1 MTRLKLGFFGMSHL
15 GLVYSTVY
23 AHQGFD
29 VLCYDSSNPLV
40 LNLRNGLFPINEP
53 GLDELALANK
63 KRITYSNKLE
73 DASLCDLA
81 FLSLDVATD
90 ENGNAILKHL
100 ELLIEEVDYALPPHV
115 PLIILSQV
123 PIGFCDEK
131 LKSMSRVLIYQ
142 VETLVFGNAVQRAIA
157 PERFIIGFSSTAA
170 KLPAKYLLTLQ
181 TFDCPKF
188 TISYKSAELCK
199 MAINFFLASTITS
212 TNFLSE
218 ICEVVGANWN
228 EVTPALKLDQRI
240 GKFAYLSPG
249 LGISGGNLERD
260 INALRKVA
268 ETSQSQCEKFAKAIL
283 EMSTYQKGWAQK
295 HLRKLIEKSEKN
307 QNVIGLWGLSYK
319 ENTDSMKNSPSMEFL
334 KSLPNDVQVIAFD
347 PLVKSLP
354 IPIPNSTLAEDQMTM
369 LAKVDALFILTPWKH
384 FKKNLSDV
392 LRAFKGSLIVDP
404 YSCIVMDVELPPS
417 VSLVV
422 LGNANARL

>member
-1 MTRLKLGFFGMSHL
+1 MTSLKLGFFGMSHL

-23 AHQGFD
+23 AHLGFD

-63 KRITYSNKLE
+63 KRITYSSKLE

-90 ENGNAILKHL
+90 ENGNAILKNL
-100 ELLIEEVDYALPPHV
+100 ELLIEEVDSALPPHV
-115 PLIILSQV
+115 PLIILSQI

-142 VETLVFGNAVQRAIA
+142 VETLVFGNAVHRAIA
-157 PERFIIGFSSTAA
+157 PERIIIGFSSTAA
-170 KLPAKYLLTLQ
+170 KLPAEYLLTLQ

-268 ETSQSQCEKFAKAIL
+268 ATSQSQSEKFAKVIL

-295 HLRKLIEKSEKN
+295 HLRKLIEESERN

-354 IPIPNSTLAEDQMTM
+354 ISNPNSTLAEDHMTM

-392 LRAFKGSLIVDP
+392 LRAFNGSLIVDP

-422 LGNANARL
+422 LGNANAPS